1 MPRTYP
7 RDTPLAKRMEVLG
20 FQVGELAEMTGIN
33 RWRLNDYLHA
43 RRRISPSDVMKLSQ
57 ALSCEPET
65 ISAV

>member
-20 FQVGELAEMTGIN
+20 FQVNELSAVTGIN

-43 RRRISPSDVMKLSQ
+43 RRRISTSDMFKLTA

-65 ISAV
+65 IAS